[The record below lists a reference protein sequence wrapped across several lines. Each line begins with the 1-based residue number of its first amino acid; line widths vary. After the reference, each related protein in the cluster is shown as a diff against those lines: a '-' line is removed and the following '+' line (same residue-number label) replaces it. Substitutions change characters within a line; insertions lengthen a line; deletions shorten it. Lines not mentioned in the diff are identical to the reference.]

1 MEIRKNIELL
11 RNYILLK
18 YGIDRVNTANNYCCA
33 LAKFLN
39 YFKECPEPK
48 AISDN
53 KIVNFL
59 LTIPGRS
66 NRATHHSAI
75 KKFFM
80 LKGQPGK
87 IRFIPYPEKEDKL
100 PVHVNLDEFLALI
113 TVCNNQKHRAI
124 ISLMYDCGLRVS
136 EVVNLKIS
144 DIDSSNMQIIIIQ
157 SKGRKDRK
165 IKLTQVLL
173 ALLRSYFVEYK
184 PKDYLFE
191 GQFKE
196 QYSQRSCQEIVK
208 QLCKKAGIKKNF
220 SPHKFRHGFAMA
232 LLENGSTMAEIQ
244 NQMGHESEKTTKI
257 YARMNNRVIQKI
269 ESPMEQLVRIYNIQS
284 IKSISSHL

>member
-1 MEIRKNIELL
+1 M
-11 RNYILLK
+11 
-18 YGIDRVNTANNYCCA
+18 
-33 LAKFLN
+33 
-39 YFKECPEPK
+39 
-48 AISDN
+48 
-53 KIVNFL
+53 
-59 LTIPGRS
+59 
-66 NRATHHSAI
+66 
-75 KKFFM
+75 
-80 LKGQPGK
+80 
-87 IRFIPYPEKEDKL
+87 
-100 PVHVNLDEFLALI
+100 HVNLDEFLALI